1 MTIEV
6 SPDRGAIARGR
17 FGRVVRKVVT
27 TPAYLSMTIIVLV
40 ALIGPFV
47 VRDPLDFLGDT
58 LDGPSAEF
66 WFGTDQFG
74 RDIFARV
81 VHAARL
87 DLWVGLIAAALAV
100 AVGMPLGALGAY
112 RGGLF
117 DTLLLRVSES
127 FQAFPTLLLALGIVA
142 ALGPSIPIL
151 IVIIAVVN
159 VPVYL
164 RLTRSAVKPMVNSD
178 FVLAARCAGKS
189 QFTILRRHVL
199 PNVSEIVFAQFS
211 VNVAWAIQIL
221 AALSFVGLG
230 VQLPTPEWGAM
241 VRDGADYTIYGQW
254 WISLFPGLAILATVL
269 TLNHLSDEIRHGQ
282 RGSIGN
288 R

>member
-1 MTIEV
+1 MT
-6 SPDRGAIARGR
+6 SRAATNATTGR
-17 FGRVVRKVVT
+17 SRLGRVVREALRR
-27 TPAYLSMTIIVLV
+27 PAYLSMAIIVLV
-40 ALIGPFV
+40 ALIGPLL
-47 VRDPLDFLGDT
+47 VRDPLEFLGDT
-58 LDGPSAEF
+58 LAGPSAEF

-100 AVGMPLGALGAY
+100 TVGMPLGALGAY

-117 DTLLLRVSES
+117 DTLLLRISES

-151 IVIIAVVN
+151 VVIIALVN

-164 RLTRSAVKPMVNSD
+164 RLTRSAVKPLVDSD
-178 FVLAARCAGKS
+178 FVLAARCAGKG
-189 QFTILRRHVL
+189 QGAILRRHVL
-199 PNVSEIVFAQFS
+199 PNVSEIIFAQFS

-230 VQLPTPEWGAM
+230 VQKPTPEWGAM

-254 WISLFPGLAILATVL
+254 WVSVFPGLAILATVL
-269 TLNHLSDEIRHGQ
+269 TLNYMSDEIRHGQ
-282 RGSIGN
+282 RRSIGN